1 MPERGRRRFLS
12 TVPGALLALE
22 LPLAHGATIV
32 GVRVWP
38 AKDYTRVTLE
48 LDAPLKASHF
58 TVADPPRLV
67 VDLEGVEID
76 APLRDLVAKVQ
87 ANDPYIA
94 TVRVGQNRP
103 KVTRLVFDLKAPVAP
118 QVFAL
123 PPIAVYRHRLVLD
136 LYPVE
141 PPDPLAQLIGSERGA
156 TASAATAAGSGAPAA
171 PSPEGPA
178 ASTASGAAATP
189 GPSAFAS
196 PASASGTA
204 SAASSAASTAAA
216 GGAPSSGAGAGAGSA
231 ARAASAPPA
240 ARALPGDDPLATLI
254 RERDASARG
263 KGGPPA
269 VTRMVTIAIDPGH
282 GGEDPGAVGR
292 YGTLEKDVV
301 LAVAFRLRERINAE
315 PNMRAFLT
323 RDSDFFVPLATRVSK
338 ARAVQADLFVSVH
351 ADAFVLPNARG
362 SSVFVLSDRTASSVG
377 ARWLA
382 SRENRADLIGGVNL
396 PKRNR
401 EVASVLLDLSTTA
414 QIRESKRLAS
424 AVLGELRGIGDLHK
438 PGVEQAAF
446 AVLRA
451 PDIPSI
457 LVETAFISNPD
468 EERKLRNP
476 RYQLQIAD
484 AIFAGIRNHF
494 RRNPPLPRGQ
504 TARLE
509 QTDPQPA

>member
-1 MPERGRRRFLS
+1 
-12 TVPGALLALE
+12 
-22 LPLAHGATIV
+22 
-32 GVRVWP
+32 
-38 AKDYTRVTLE
+38 
-48 LDAPLKASHF
+48 
-58 TVADPPRLV
+58 
-67 VDLEGVEID
+67 
-76 APLRDLVAKVQ
+76 
-87 ANDPYIA
+87 
-94 TVRVGQNRP
+94 
-103 KVTRLVFDLKAPVAP
+103 
-118 QVFAL
+118 
-123 PPIAVYRHRLVLD
+123 
-136 LYPVE
+136 
-141 PPDPLAQLIGSERGA
+141 
-156 TASAATAAGSGAPAA
+156 
-171 PSPEGPA
+171 
-178 ASTASGAAATP
+178 
-189 GPSAFAS
+189 
-196 PASASGTA
+196 
-204 SAASSAASTAAA
+204 
-216 GGAPSSGAGAGAGSA
+216 
-231 ARAASAPPA
+231 
-240 ARALPGDDPLATLI
+240 
-254 RERDASARG
+254 
-263 KGGPPA
+263 
-269 VTRMVTIAIDPGH
+269 MVTIAIDPGH

-301 LAVAFRLRERINAE
+301 LAVAIRLRERINAE

-414 QIRESKRLAS
+414 QIRESKRLAT

-509 QTDPQPA
+509 PTDPQPA